1 MALNNPAPQ
10 AAPPGKVAPFAQ
22 TTAPAGWLI
31 ADGAAVSR
39 ATYAALFAAIGTLYG
54 VGDGATTFNLPDYR
68 AEFLRGADQGRG
80 IDAGRAVGSA
90 QAGQMPAHTHGIRTN
105 AEGGSGGIT
114 GNVRDNFN
122 GIGPVGGQGTE
133 SAGGTANASENR
145 PRNVAVLYCIKT

>member
-10 AAPPGKVAPFAQ
+10 AAPPGKVAPFA
-22 TTAPAGWLI
+22 TAAAPAGWLL

-39 ATYAALFAAIGTLYG
+39 ATYAALFAAIGTMYG

-80 IDAGRAVGSA
+80 VDAGRAVGSA
-90 QAGQMPAHTHGIRTN
+90 QAQDVQPHSHVVPLY
-105 AEGGSGGIT
+105 AEGSGGA
-114 GNVRDNFN
+114 GLVRDSWAGGFRGN
-122 GIGPVGGQGTE
+122 GATN
-133 SAGGTANASENR
+133 SAGTSETR